1 MQYGQQIGVPKLA
14 CHDLRRTFAQL
25 AEVGHERIQE
35 SVKSFRISSG
45 YGRVCTTFLVGSEVF
60 GNRDAEQVE

>member
-1 MQYGQQIGVPKLA
+1 MPRKGYTEERFEAFDTI
-14 CHDLRRTFAQL
+14 AQL

-35 SVKSFRISSG
+35 SVQSFRISSG